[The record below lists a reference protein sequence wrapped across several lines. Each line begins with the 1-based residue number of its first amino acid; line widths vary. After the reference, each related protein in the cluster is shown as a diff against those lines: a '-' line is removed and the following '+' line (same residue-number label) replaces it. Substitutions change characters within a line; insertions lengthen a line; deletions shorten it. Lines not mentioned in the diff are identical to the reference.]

1 MVIDRSGAPLGTLP
15 GSRVA
20 NAAAI
25 LGRNGFEVLM
35 ASEAAADAVGDIA
48 VSALAQAGVDLTSV
62 DRYTEGRTPLNIY
75 VADAGDLTRYEQYPA
90 ECFDII
96 WPRIN
101 ENDVVLFGG
110 FYAIDG
116 RMHARMLRLLQHA
129 VERKAVL
136 IYLPGFLPQL
146 EPRITRV
153 MPRILENLEMANMV
167 IARTGDLSLIFGV
180 SNAADGYREHIDFY
194 CRSLVAIEPDRG
206 VMTYYSG
213 KDADSVPLPDSMGA
227 SMLWNAG
234 VAAGAAAAVIE
245 GACSPSDF
253 EAPDAA
259 MRHTI
264 LDTAATCAAKAVEA
278 TRFPALGF

>member
-1 MVIDRSGAPLGTLP
+1 MKKIICIGELSLNMVIDSTGTPRSILP

-25 LGRNGFEVLM
+25 LGRKGSEVLM

-48 VSALAQAGVDLTSV
+48 VRALTEAGVDVTSV

-75 VADAGDLTRYEQYPA
+75 VEGADAVTRYEQYPA

-116 RMHARMLRLLQHA
+116 RMRARMLRLLQHA

-136 IYLPGFLPQL
+136 VYLPGFLPQL

-153 MPRILENLEMANMV
+153 MPRILENLEMAHVV
-167 IARTGDLSLIFGV
+167 IARTSELAHIFGV
-180 SNAADGYREHIDFY
+180 SDAAVGYREHIDFY
-194 CRSLVAIEPDRG
+194 CRSLMAIEPEKG
-206 VMTYYSG
+206 LMTYYTG
-213 KDADSVPLPDSMGA
+213 KEADSVPLPAGMGG

-234 VAAGAAAAVIE
+234 AAAGTSAAIIA
-245 GACSPSDF
+245 GAYTPSDF
-253 EAPDAA
+253 DSPSAA
-259 MRHTI
+259 LRRA
-264 LDTAATCAAKAVEA
+264 LLTAAINYE
-278 TRFPALGF
+278 L